1 MMSPT
6 YMPRKQRKT
15 VSIKIPKGH
24 ALVFS
29 QELLHAGDGYLK
41 SNLRYHVYYDHVD
54 VHRTENE
61 TNPLPMRFGR
71 ARAKMFVR

>member
-1 MMSPT
+1 L
-6 YMPRKQRKT
+6 
-15 VSIKIPKGH
+15 I
-24 ALVFS
+24 
-29 QELLHAGDGYLK
+29 HAGDGYLK